1 LEGQRLE
8 KKTAAWRF
16 FISSLPSRGGTMKRF
31 LIFLSFLLVLIPSVA
46 GTALAVSPMPEEI
59 GKNAEKKAIEKVK
72 VGENDATCSIKIT
85 YAGDLREDYSASIVL
100 EGSLPKKDALEK
112 TIGLHED
119 RLKKEDI
126 SKVNI
131 ECKFP
136 KLKSK
141 EQ

>member
-1 LEGQRLE
+1 
-8 KKTAAWRF
+8 
-16 FISSLPSRGGTMKRF
+16 MKRF

-59 GKNAEKKAIEKVK
+59 EKDVEKKAIEKVK
-72 VGENDATCSIKIT
+72 AGENNAMCSIKIT
-85 YAGDLREDYSASIVL
+85 YAGNLREDYSASIVL